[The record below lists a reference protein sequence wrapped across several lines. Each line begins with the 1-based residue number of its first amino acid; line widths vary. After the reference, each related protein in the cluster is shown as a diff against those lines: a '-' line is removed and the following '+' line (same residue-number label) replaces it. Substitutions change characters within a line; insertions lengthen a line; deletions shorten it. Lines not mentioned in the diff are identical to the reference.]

1 MGDPQ
6 VTINYTRALSD
17 FITNFCFSRGV
28 EFTTPKATQHII
40 PALLKRVWEQDNNKP
55 GLLWTLGN
63 YGSVS
68 GDVFVKVAYDPP
80 YQNGVGE
87 WQAGRIKILP
97 LNPSH
102 CFPEFHPHDADRMV
116 RFKLKYRFWDTT
128 PEGTRQ
134 VFTYTEILTDDTIEE
149 YLNDELID
157 RRPNPLGVIPVVHA
171 PNIHVAGSPWGVADI
186 ADIIAPN
193 RLYNELMTDITEI
206 INYHAAPVT
215 IIKGAKASNLEKG
228 SRKVWGGL
236 PKDADVFNLENG
248 VNLDGPLKMAAMLK
262 TSMHELTG
270 VPESALGQVQ
280 PISNTSGVA
289 LAIMYQPMMQ
299 RLNQKKITYG
309 KLFHQINVLALKT
322 LFEFEPQT
330 LEYDP
335 NTEGIFQP
343 QDGQQEVLDPM
354 NPITYEHVVEW
365 VPPLPV
371 DALIKLQEVQQKMA
385 LGLESKRGALRD
397 MGEAFP
403 DEKMQEIFEELVQDA
418 KDQASLDLLQ
428 AHTSAVIA
436 QMTGMVP
443 ETGAQ
448 PVPPAKPGPAGPD
461 GQPAPEPTPPPAIAG
476 LDLQAITGQGDQ
488 EIMNEIVTKA
498 YGTKLGTSRLPS
510 VN

>member
-1 MGDPQ
+1 
-6 VTINYTRALSD
+6 
-17 FITNFCFSRGV
+17 
-28 EFTTPKATQHII
+28 
-40 PALLKRVWEQDNNKP
+40 
-55 GLLWTLGN
+55 
-63 YGSVS
+63 
-68 GDVFVKVAYDPP
+68 
-80 YQNGVGE
+80 
-87 WQAGRIKILP
+87 
-97 LNPSH
+97 
-102 CFPEFHPHDADRMV
+102 
-116 RFKLKYRFWDTT
+116 
-128 PEGTRQ
+128 
-134 VFTYTEILTDDTIEE
+134 
-149 YLNDELID
+149 
-157 RRPNPLGVIPVVHA
+157 
-171 PNIHVAGSPWGVADI
+171 
-186 ADIIAPN
+186 
-193 RLYNELMTDITEI
+193 
-206 INYHAAPVT
+206 
-215 IIKGAKASNLEKG
+215 
-228 SRKVWGGL
+228 
-236 PKDADVFNLENG
+236 
-248 VNLDGPLKMAAMLK
+248 
-262 TSMHELTG
+262 
-270 VPESALGQVQ
+270 VQ